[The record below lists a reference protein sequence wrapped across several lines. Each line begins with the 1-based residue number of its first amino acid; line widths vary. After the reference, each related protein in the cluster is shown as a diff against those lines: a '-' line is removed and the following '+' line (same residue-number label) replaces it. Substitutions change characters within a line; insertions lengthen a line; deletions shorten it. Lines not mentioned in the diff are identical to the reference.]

1 MKEIWKP
8 VNGFVGVYEVSN
20 LGRVRRICA
29 GRGSKIGIKKLNPSK
44 TGYVLVNLSK
54 KNTQKI
60 KTVHSLVAKAFIS
73 NKKNKP
79 CINHIDSNPS
89 NNHVSNLEWCTHLEN
104 MQHASR
110 QRRLNVPHLKA
121 RGKNNF
127 GGITKEKVLE
137 IRKLWLLDKKPQ
149 REIASIYKVSRQ
161 TINNIINKK
170 AWGYV

>member
-1 MKEIWKP
+1 MQEEWKP
-8 VNGFVGVYEVSN
+8 IKGYVGVYEISN
-20 LGRVRRICA
+20 IGRVKRIN
-29 GRGSKIGIKKLNPSK
+29 GGKISIKKLNPSIEK
-44 TGYVLVNLSK
+44 YIFVGLSKNGIKKVTRVHVLV
-54 KNTQKI
+54 
-60 KTVHSLVAKAFIS
+60 AEAFIP
-73 NKKNKP
+73 NPKKKP
-79 CINHIDSNPS
+79 YINHIDNNPS
-89 NNHVSNLEWCTHLEN
+89 NNKVSNLEWCTHLEN
-104 MQHASR
+104 MQHANR
-110 QRRLNVPHLKA
+110 QGRLNVPRIGS